1 MSKDK
6 TQIKKLL
13 KTLGI
18 TSGIVR
24 TDGDFYILDLQDSN
38 EYSKFYTL
46 LDEKA
51 QNTEYPSF
59 ETDTAHNT
67 TKIINYF
74 EYVLDEIFYN
84 FFLIA
89 DFANDKYYLKIREQP
104 E

>member
-1 MSKDK
+1 MK
-6 TQIKKLL
+6 TNKQIQKLLNILDIKKE
-13 KTLGI
+13 
-18 TSGIVR
+18 VEEVNN
-24 TDGDFYILDLQDSN
+24 FYIINLQNSN

-59 ETDTAHNT
+59 ETDTNKNT

-74 EYVLDEIFYN
+74 EFNLDSIFYN
-84 FFLIA
+84 IFLIA
-89 DFANDKYYLKIREQP
+89 DFAEDKYYLKIREQP